1 MVVIRI
7 MHSTYE
13 RVWKCSRRQF
23 IENAPKLNLR
33 SICMLKKELFCK
45 RYKSIYNQLFCI
57 SSFIEFDKKP
67 IYLFTMFRLTLAC
80 AIVACAAAIPAGP
93 PAPYHPAPAPYHA
106 PAPAPYHAP
115 APAYHPAKPI
125 EEAPK
130 PYAFEYGVAD
140 DYSGANFKA
149 AETADGKVVSGSY
162 QVNLPDGRVQTVT
175 YTADHYNGF
184 VADVSYEGVPH
195 YPEAKAY
202 KPHPAPAYK
211 PIPHPAPVYHAAPAP
226 YHA

>member
-1 MVVIRI
+1 MG
-7 MHSTYE
+7 
-13 RVWKCSRRQF
+13 
-23 IENAPKLNLR
+23 
-33 SICMLKKELFCK
+33 
-45 RYKSIYNQLFCI
+45 I

-93 PAPYHPAPAPYHA
+93 PAPYHH
-106 PAPAPYHAP
+106 APAPYHAP

-130 PYAFEYGVAD
+130 PYAFEYRVAD

-195 YPEAKAY
+195 YPEAK
-202 KPHPAPAYK
+202 
-211 PIPHPAPVYHAAPAP
+211 
-226 YHA
+226 

>member
-1 MVVIRI
+1 MG
-7 MHSTYE
+7 
-13 RVWKCSRRQF
+13 
-23 IENAPKLNLR
+23 
-33 SICMLKKELFCK
+33 
-45 RYKSIYNQLFCI
+45 
-57 SSFIEFDKKP
+57 SSFIEFDKP
-67 IYLFTMFRLTLAC
+67 TIYLFTMFRLIVVSAL
-80 AIVACAAAIPAGP
+80 VACAAAIPAGP
-93 PAPYHPAPAPYHA
+93 PAPYHA

-115 APAYHPAKPI
+115 ALAYGKAPAYD
-125 EEAPK
+125 EAPK

-149 AETADGKVVSGSY
+149 AETADGKAVHGSY

-184 VADVSYEGVPH
+184 VADVAYEGVPH

-211 PIPHPAPVYHAAPAP
+211 PIPHPAPAYKPAP